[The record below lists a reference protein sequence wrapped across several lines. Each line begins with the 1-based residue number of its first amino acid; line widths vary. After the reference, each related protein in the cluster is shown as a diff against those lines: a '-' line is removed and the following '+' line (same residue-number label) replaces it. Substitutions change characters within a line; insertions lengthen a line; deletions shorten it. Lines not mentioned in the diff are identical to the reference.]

1 MGTVADAEDAVQEAL
16 FRLYTSPPAEL
27 TNLRGWLTTTVSRV
41 SLDMLRSA
49 RARRESYIGPW
60 LPEPLVGY
68 DDSKLGDQVALP
80 ESLRPA
86 VLIVL
91 EQLSPAEPVAFV
103 LLEEASSWR

>member
-1 MGTVADAEDAVQEAL
+1 MAGCWAPSDAEDAVHEAFL
-16 FRLYTSPPAEL
+16 QLYRSPPAEL

-49 RARRESYIGPW
+49 RARRESYIRTW

-68 DDSKLGDQVALP
+68 DDNDLGDQVALR

-91 EQLSPAEPVAFV
+91 EQLSPAE
-103 LLEEASSWR
+103 R